1 MTTTTDTTTAGAQI
15 NAVGSLL
22 ALFTAHP
29 DLPAPRITSERVV
42 TDERDASGDLL
53 LTEGMTLAFHDATSL
68 ADFEQWRQRLGLDP
82 AGVGLA
88 TTGRFAWLDVTTTCT
103 GTPIRLVGYFTLPE
117 TAADP
122 ITADSG
128 ENR

>member
-29 DLPAPRITSERVV
+29 DLPASRITSERVV
-42 TDERDASGDLL
+42 TDERDASGDLV
-53 LTEGMTLAFHDATSL
+53 LTEGLTLAFHHHATAL

-82 AGVGLA
+82 AGVDLA
-88 TTGRFAWLDVTTTCT
+88 TTGRFAWLSATTTYA

-117 TAADP
+117 AA
-122 ITADSG
+122 TG
-128 ENR
+128 EER

>member
-1 MTTTTDTTTAGAQI
+1 MTTTTDTTRTGTQI

-29 DLPAPRITSERVV
+29 DLPASRITSERVV
-42 TDERDASGDLL
+42 TDERDASGDLV
-53 LTEGMTLAFHDATSL
+53 LTEGLTLAFHHRDTAL

-88 TTGRFAWLDVTTTCT
+88 TTGSFAWLSVTTTYA
-103 GTPIRLVGYFTLPE
+103 GTPIRLVGYFELPE
-117 TAADP
+117 AARD
-122 ITADSG
+122 G
-128 ENR
+128 KR

>member
-29 DLPAPRITSERVV
+29 DLPASRITSERVV
-42 TDERDASGDLL
+42 TDERDDEGNLA
-53 LTEGMTLAFHDATSL
+53 LTEGMTLAFHHDNSL

-82 AGVGLA
+82 AGVDLA
-88 TTGRFAWLDVTTTCT
+88 TTGTFAWLTITTTYA
-103 GTPIRLVGYFTLPE
+103 GTPIRLVGYFDLPE
-117 TAADP
+117 ATRD
-122 ITADSG
+122 G
-128 ENR
+128 KR